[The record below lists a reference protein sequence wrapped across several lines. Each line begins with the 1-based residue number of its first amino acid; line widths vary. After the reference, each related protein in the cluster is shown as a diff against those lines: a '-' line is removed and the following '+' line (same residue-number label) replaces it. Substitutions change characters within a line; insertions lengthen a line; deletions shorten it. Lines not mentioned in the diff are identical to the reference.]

1 MGLDIELIPEHTQ
14 KVVQVAA
21 YIRVST
27 NEQTQKQW
35 PEVQLGS
42 IKKHLESL
50 SNEDVLYELQD
61 KHIYNETEDFKWVK
75 GDTPIEKRPR
85 MSKMFQDIK
94 EHIVIYDKPPF
105 ERLIV
110 WKIDRAA
117 RKTLLLYQIVE
128 ELQKYDIHFVSVT
141 EHFDISTPF
150 GKAILWILWAFAEL
164 ERTQIS
170 QRTWK
175 SKEISRKKW
184 KVIQEAYWYKKDK
197 LGYLELY
204 ESEAEVVR
212 KIYNNFVIKNMSIR
226 AIRDELEADKIPIP
240 RIATTHKS
248 TNNEDEIK
256 TAKSKVS
263 DAYRWRDWTVRSILQ
278 NELYIGKIYYNK
290 SKTTRNYKT
299 WKDEVI
305 HIPKHERL
313 TADSVAP
320 RILEDSIFYAAQERF
335 GEKVW
340 TAKWRNDMYL
350 LQWLIKCGCCAH
362 KRENRMLNWRNK
374 PWKGKGRRIYLCAGK
389 DTSKFRPHERCS
401 SLPLDWEELEKLVVY
416 HVTRLLDAD
425 TYIKYLYENKSD
437 FGVYTKQIKLER
449 DKVKNR
455 IEKLKESKKRLN
467 TLYKNQDIDDS
478 EFRIES
484 DKIVSEL
491 EKEWKSLVSMNQSL
505 DSSTNIEA
513 YALGLEEFQKNIKAN
528 ITRNASTNLHLKT
541 LLNIL
546 VKEIIVETRPV
557 NEYDVLPWI
566 KVWDGVDRQ
575 MPHRINIVLRL
586 PQEFMSYKLS

>member
-1 MGLDIELIPEHTQ
+1 
-14 KVVQVAA
+14 
-21 YIRVST
+21 
-27 NEQTQKQW
+27 
-35 PEVQLGS
+35 
-42 IKKHLESL
+42 
-50 SNEDVLYELQD
+50 
-61 KHIYNETEDFKWVK
+61 
-75 GDTPIEKRPR
+75 
-85 MSKMFQDIK
+85 
-94 EHIVIYDKPPF
+94 
-105 ERLIV
+105 
-110 WKIDRAA
+110 
-117 RKTLLLYQIVE
+117 
-128 ELQKYDIHFVSVT
+128 
-141 EHFDISTPF
+141 
-150 GKAILWILWAFAEL
+150 
-164 ERTQIS
+164 
-170 QRTWK
+170 
-175 SKEISRKKW
+175 
-184 KVIQEAYWYKKDK
+184 
-197 LGYLELY
+197 
-204 ESEAEVVR
+204 
-212 KIYNNFVIKNMSIR
+212 
-226 AIRDELEADKIPIP
+226 
-240 RIATTHKS
+240 
-248 TNNEDEIK
+248 
-256 TAKSKVS
+256 
-263 DAYRWRDWTVRSILQ
+263 
-278 NELYIGKIYYNK
+278 
-290 SKTTRNYKT
+290 
-299 WKDEVI
+299 
-305 HIPKHERL
+305 
-313 TADSVAP
+313 
-320 RILEDSIFYAAQERF
+320 
-335 GEKVW
+335 
-340 TAKWRNDMYL
+340 
-350 LQWLIKCGCCAH
+350 
-362 KRENRMLNWRNK
+362 MLNWRNK

-528 ITRNASTNLHLKT
+528 IARNTSTNLHLKT

-575 MPHRINIVLRL
+575 MPYRINIVLRL
-586 PQEFMSYKLS
+586 PQEFMSYKLG